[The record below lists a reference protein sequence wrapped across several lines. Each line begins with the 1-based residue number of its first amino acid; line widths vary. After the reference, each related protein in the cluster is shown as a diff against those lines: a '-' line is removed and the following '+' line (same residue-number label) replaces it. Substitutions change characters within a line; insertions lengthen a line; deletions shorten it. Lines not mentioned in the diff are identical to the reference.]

1 MNELAFETELIQYIT
16 TGTITQPEHLEGL
29 EWSVSDSSTLYAV
42 KSKLWTYE
50 PGIKTT
56 EQLWENFRNIL
67 WQHNQHRLD
76 KPLSDT
82 EFAQVKQ
89 IISDLKT
96 PYEAGQFYMELAVF
110 PNWKLRLMM
119 DGIHFDSIRPT

>member
-110 PNWKLRLMM
+110 PNWKLHLMM
-119 DGIHFDSIRPT
+119 DGIHF

>member
-1 MNELAFETELIQYIT
+1 
-16 TGTITQPEHLEGL
+16 
-29 EWSVSDSSTLYAV
+29 
-42 KSKLWTYE
+42 SKLWTYE

-56 EQLWENFRNIL
+56 EQLWANFRNIL
-67 WQHNQHRLD
+67 WQHNPHRLD

-96 PYEAGQFYMELAVF
+96 PDEAGQFLYGISGVSELEIT
-110 PNWKLRLMM
+110 LD
-119 DGIHFDSIRPT
+119 DG